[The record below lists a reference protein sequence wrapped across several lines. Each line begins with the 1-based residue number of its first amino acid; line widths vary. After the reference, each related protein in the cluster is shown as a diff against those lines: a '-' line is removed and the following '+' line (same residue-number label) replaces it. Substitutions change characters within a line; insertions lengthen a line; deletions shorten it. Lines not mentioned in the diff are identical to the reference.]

1 MPLPLMWEITVFC
14 AVVEKRSF
22 VAAARLL
29 GRSPSTITRALQN
42 LEHTIGHSLLQRS
55 QKTVSLTA
63 AGESYYG
70 YAKQLLAM
78 QTEAEDQLAGLDTL
92 QQGWVRFA
100 APESLSIQAL
110 PKLMSMLTQ
119 HHPNLFLDVHFTDEV
134 LDPIKENLDFVIRG
148 SFPQSSELI
157 GFPLWNYTRHM
168 YASPAYVERCGLPI
182 EPHELREHDVILHT
196 SPRILSE
203 WLFVS
208 HDASVRLKVDPRLRM
223 SSGVAVFHATQQGAG
238 IARLG
243 SWLAEPAVQQGRLVK
258 VCPQYR
264 ITSNKG
270 LDPQMHA
277 VYAVGRQAKRVRLV
291 LDALKKLDICHEI

>member
-1 MPLPLMWEITVFC
+1 MQLPLMWEIRVFC
-14 AVVEKRSF
+14 TVVEKRSF

-29 GRSPSTITRALQN
+29 GRSPSSITRVLQS
-42 LEHTIGHSLLQRS
+42 LEQTVGHTLLQRS

-70 YAKQLLAM
+70 YAKQLLAI

-100 APESLSIQAL
+100 APESLSIHAL
-110 PKLMSMLTQ
+110 PKLISTLTQ
-119 HHPNLFLDVHFTDEV
+119 HHPNLSLDVHFTDEI

-148 SFPQSSELI
+148 SFPKSSELI
-157 GFPLWNYTRHM
+157 GMPLWNYTRHL
-168 YASPAYVERCGLPI
+168 YASPAYVARCGLPT
-182 EPHELREHDVILHT
+182 EPHELRDHDVILHT

-208 HDASVRLKVDPRLRM
+208 NESSVRLKVEPRLRM
-223 SSGVAVFHATQQGAG
+223 SSGVALFHATQQGAG

-243 SWLAEPAVQQGRLVK
+243 SWLAEPAVQQSSLVK
-258 VCPQYR
+258 VCPNYR
-264 ITSNKG
+264 ITSSKG
-270 LDPQMHA
+270 FDPQMHA
-277 VYAVGRQAKRVRLV
+277 VYAPGRQAKRVRLV
-291 LDALKKLDICHEI
+291 LEALRKLDINKQ